1 METKLG
7 SAIKTDKHSDNL
19 LFLEFSEQ
27 PSNSK
32 NKNKNTYP
40 AVQFRKDKPSN
51 NHINSDDATF
61 YASVTY
67 LPTIYNSK

>member
-32 NKNKNTYP
+32 KKKKTYA

-51 NHINSDDATF
+51 NQINSDDATF

-67 LPTIYNSK
+67 LPTIYDSK